1 MLVEQVGHHA
11 IRAARDRCRVC
22 REGATM
28 TAWAV
33 LRSRSPFVLMASW
46 LEERCT
52 SVCLPEFPLE

>member
-1 MLVEQVGHHA
+1 
-11 IRAARDRCRVC
+11 
-22 REGATM
+22 M